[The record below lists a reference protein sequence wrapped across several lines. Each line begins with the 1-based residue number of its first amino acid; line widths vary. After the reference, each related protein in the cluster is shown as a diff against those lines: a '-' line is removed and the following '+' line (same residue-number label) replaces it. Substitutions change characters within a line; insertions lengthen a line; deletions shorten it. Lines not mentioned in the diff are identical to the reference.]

1 MGLDTELQY
10 DEAFAKQV
18 FRAFLREGIIIV
30 MPAQLKKRKVLLDYM
45 AEDFEKGRSYTEQEV
60 NFKILDHYDDFC
72 TVRREMITL
81 GLLQRAAKERF
92 ALLRSPAASAYALYS
107 GRV

>member
-18 FRAFLREGIIIV
+18 FRAFLREGIIIA

-45 AEDFEKGRSYTEQEV
+45 VEDFEKGRSYTEQEA
-60 NFKILDHYDDFC
+60 IS
-72 TVRREMITL
+72 
-81 GLLQRAAKERF
+81 
-92 ALLRSPAASAYALYS
+92 RSWIIMMTSAPFD
-107 GRV
+107 GR